1 MPRGQP
7 FTAMCAALARPPF
20 AGQADLHGHTTASDG
35 TWSPAQFLS
44 EARKAGLAVV
54 AITDHDTIAGALEA
68 RGLAEAGGPRLL
80 LGVEITAR
88 HLERDTHVLAYHFD
102 PNHPGLNELLAQMR
116 LRRHRR
122 HQARLDAL
130 TRRGIHLPDLPTPC
144 VPGRRHLAQ
153 ALADAGLAN
162 SLQDAFRRFRSEFS
176 SGTPDSGGIP
186 ITEVLATVNDA
197 GGKAVLAHPP
207 QGTTL
212 EGLRTLKDWG
222 LAGIEV
228 FYPDFSRS
236 WTATLKAWARALGL
250 GLTGGSDCHGQG
262 HRAPG
267 HRHIDPT
274 QAAWLW
280 DPDYPRPFPGGMPCL
295 ALSGAN

>member
-35 TWSPAQFLS
+35 TWSPVRYLA
-44 EARKAGLAVV
+44 EARKAGLAWV
-54 AITDHDTIAGALEA
+54 AITDHDTVAGALEA
-68 RGLAEAGGPRLL
+68 QTFCQPDGPRLL

-88 HLERDTHVLAYHFD
+88 HMDRDTHVLAYQFD
-102 PNHPGLNELLAQMR
+102 SINPKLCGLLEEMR
-116 LRRHRR
+116 RRRHCR
-122 HQARLDAL
+122 HKARLDAL
-130 TRRGIHLPDLPTPC
+130 ARRGIHLPDAPVPE

-153 ALADAGLAN
+153 ALAEAGLAN
-162 SLQDAFRRFRSEFS
+162 SLQDSFRRYRSEFS
-176 SGTPDSGGIP
+176 SGAPDSGGIP
-186 ITEVLATVNDA
+186 MIEVLAAVNDA

-212 EGLRTLKDWG
+212 EGLRTLKGWG
-222 LAGIEV
+222 LGGLEA

-236 WTATLKAWARALGL
+236 WTSTLRAWARALGL
-250 GLTGGSDCHGQG
+250 GLTGGSDCHGVVP
-262 HRAPG
+262 RVPG
-267 HRHIDPT
+267 YRNIDP
-274 QAAWLW
+274 ALAEWLW
-280 DPDYPRPFPGGMPCL
+280 DSGGNRSSSGGMPCL

>member
-35 TWSPAQFLS
+35 AWSPAQFLS
-44 EARKAGLAVV
+44 EARRAGLALV

-68 RGLAEAGGPRLL
+68 QGLVGVDGPRLL

-88 HLERDTHVLAYHFD
+88 HLERDTHVLAYHFN
-102 PNHPGLNELLAQMR
+102 PNHPGLNGLLAQMR
-116 LRRHRR
+116 VRRHRR

-130 TRRGIHLPDLPTPC
+130 TRRGIQLPDLPTPS

-162 SLQDAFRRFRSEFS
+162 SLQDAFHRYRSEFS
-176 SGTPDSGGIP
+176 NGAPDSGGIP

-212 EGLRTLKDWG
+212 EGLRTLKAWG
-222 LAGIEV
+222 LAGVEA

-236 WTATLKAWARALGL
+236 WTSTLKAWAKALGL
-250 GLTGGSDCHGQG
+250 GLTGGSDCHGPG
-262 HRAPG
+262 PRAPG
-267 HRHIDPT
+267 RRNIDPT

-280 DPDYPRPFPGGMPCL
+280 DREQPQLSPGGIPCL
-295 ALSGAN
+295 AHSGAN

>member
-7 FTAMCAALARPPF
+7 FTTLCAALARPPF
-20 AGQADLHGHTTASDG
+20 AGKADLHGHTTASDG
-35 TWSPAQFLS
+35 AWSPVRYMA
-44 EARKAGLAVV
+44 EARKAGLALV
-54 AITDHDTIAGALEA
+54 AITDHDTLDGALEA
-68 RGLAEAGGPRLL
+68 RAHAGMGGPALL

-88 HLERDTHVLAYHFD
+88 HLDRDTHVLAYHFD
-102 PNHPGLNELLAQMR
+102 PNDLVLGSLLNEMR
-116 LRRHRR
+116 ERRRRR

-130 TRRGIHLPDLPTPC
+130 TCRGIRAEGFPTPA

-176 SGTPDSGGIP
+176 SGAPESGGIP
-186 ITEVLATVNDA
+186 IHEVLAAVNQA

-212 EGLRTLKDWG
+212 SGLRALKEMG
-222 LAGIEV
+222 LAGLEV
-228 FYPDFSRS
+228 HYPDFSRS
-236 WTATLKAWARALGL
+236 WISTLKAWAGALGL
-250 GLTGGSDCHGQG
+250 GITGGSDCHG
-262 HRAPG
+262 PG
-267 HRHIDPT
+267 PRGPGCRNIDPAL
-274 QAAWLW
+274 AAWLW
-280 DPDYPRPFPGGMPCL
+280 DHGQSPPAFGGTPCL